1 MHVPRPS
8 NCVMKTLAW
17 ALASPPEGSLAA
29 SETSGPADTGHK
41 ALPYARCPEGPA
53 ASLPRAMFPRPPGGK
68 EYAKEYQPNKGTP
81 PPTQGR

>member
-29 SETSGPADTGHK
+29 SETSGPADTLLFVQIQLMCG
-41 ALPYARCPEGPA
+41 AARIILLSVN
-53 ASLPRAMFPRPPGGK
+53 ASSDD
-68 EYAKEYQPNKGTP
+68 PN
-81 PPTQGR
+81 QLNVF